1 MRWTGLQNRDI
12 ERSIRA
18 RARRILRGAQ
28 DTWKSE
34 LSEHSESAPLQIDGY
49 RILRVVGHGGMS
61 TVYLAEQASLGRK
74 VALKVMLPEALAD
87 EVSRGRFENEARTI
101 ARLQH
106 PHIVSIHEVGRTR
119 DGLPFYSMPFLPRG
133 HLAQRDLRG
142 DQPKV
147 AAILRPLLQA
157 LDYAHVRGVV
167 HRDVK
172 AENVLFDDNERPQLA
187 DFGIALRRGSN
198 PRLTSTG
205 LAVGSTAYM
214 PPEQARGA
222 EVDRRAD
229 LYSLGVL
236 AWEMLTGRLPYNAG
250 DALTMAMMH
259 TQDPIPRLPAVL
271 RHWQGFIDK
280 ALAKRPDQ
288 RFASANEMLAAL
300 DALERRNH
308 RAFGP
313 VELPASSVGGT
324 VPATAVGV
332 RWRPLA
338 VAVIALLAIGFG
350 MAKWMQQGAGPGLP
364 ASQVGGATET
374 RGVDAL
380 PAPQPGAQTGVLAD
394 IDAPAEPGAGAAY
407 LANAEQQLQSG
418 QLLSPAN
425 ANAWDSWD
433 AAWRID
439 STAPQVQMLTA
450 RLFDALAD
458 ASDRAL
464 RAGNMAAA
472 RDAFRRA
479 QQLDTRRGGDGSAI
493 ALLRTRLHAALDAR
507 LSTLV
512 AKPDRAA
519 AERLLAD
526 TRWLGLDTARSK
538 ALQGKLAVLE
548 RSAARPAGTQGPT
561 PASDVQVLTVSRAE
575 YGRFAAA
582 TSRRNAECGRTSVF
596 GGRRSWSAPGDRQD
610 ATAPVVCV
618 SAGDAQAYAAWRSA
632 RENRRY
638 RLPSSGE
645 LKAQATTPVSG
656 WLTLCADRACSRRM
670 ASGQTRPLDAAR
682 GYPNVGIRL
691 VRER

>member
-1 MRWTGLQNRDI
+1 MSS
-12 ERSIRA
+12 ERTDAS
-18 RARRILRGAQ
+18 
-28 DTWKSE
+28 
-34 LSEHSESAPLQIDGY
+34 PPQIDGY
-49 RILRVVGHGGMS
+49 RILRVIGHGGMS
-61 TVYLAEQASLGRK
+61 TVYLAEQVSLSRK

-106 PHIVSIHEVGRTR
+106 PHIVSIHEVGRTSG
-119 DGLPFYSMPFLPRG
+119 GLPFYSMPHLPRG

-142 DQPKV
+142 DQPQV

-172 AENVLFDDNERPQLA
+172 AENVLFDENERPQLA

-214 PPEQARGA
+214 PPEQARGS

-250 DALTMAMMH
+250 DALSMAMMH
-259 TQDPIPRLPAVL
+259 TQDPIPRLPPLL

-280 ALAKRPDQ
+280 ALAKKPDQ
-288 RFASANEMLAAL
+288 RFSSANDMLAAL
-300 DALERRNH
+300 DELERRSG
-308 RAFGP
+308 RAFGR
-313 VELPASSVGGT
+313 VEVPAYALSGT
-324 VPATAVGV
+324 VKPSEPRAGWKPMAMALG
-332 RWRPLA
+332 
-338 VAVIALLAIGFG
+338 ALLA
-350 MAKWMQQGAGPGLP
+350 AGAGFALWTGGGPDTGSATPQQASARIDDIPG
-364 ASQVGGATET
+364 
-374 RGVDAL
+374 DAL

-407 LANAEQQLQSG
+407 LANAEQQLRAG
-418 QLLSPAN
+418 HLLAPAN

-458 ASDRAL
+458 ASDLAL
-464 RAGNMAAA
+464 RAGNIASA
-472 RDAFRRA
+472 REAFRRA
-479 QQLDTRRGGDGSAI
+479 QQLDARRGGDGSAI
-493 ALLRTRLHAALDAR
+493 ALLRTRLHATLETRMAD
-507 LSTLV
+507 LV
-512 AKPDRAA
+512 AKPDRTGAQ
-519 AERLLAD
+519 RLLAD
-526 TRWLGLDTARSK
+526 TAWLELGAARSS
-538 ALQGKLAVLE
+538 ALRGKLAALE
-548 RSAARPAGTQGPT
+548 RAA
-561 PASDVQVLTVSRAE
+561 PASMPSTPTSVATRNANVITVSRAE
-575 YGRFAAA
+575 YARFAAA
-582 TSRRNAECGRTSVF
+582 TSRRSAECGRSSLF
-596 GGRRSWSAPGDRQD
+596 GSRRSWSSPGDRQG
-610 ATAPVVCV
+610 AGAPVVCV

-632 RENRRY
+632 QENSRY

-645 LKAQATTPVSG
+645 LKAQPTTPVSG
-656 WLTLCADRACSRRM
+656 WLTLCADRACNRRM
-670 ASGQTRPLDAAR
+670 ASGQARPLDSAR
-682 GYPNVGIRL
+682 GYNNIGIRL